1 MGKVQHKKNN
11 IMEEV
16 AVTGIVFFGIYSI
29 LRLTS
34 EHFLKRKI
42 INSGH
47 IDKAGILAPPPQ
59 SEEVNKYPSL
69 KWALVAFY
77 AGMGLIIIEVIRVNR
92 PDMINFHDALL
103 PLGIELVFVALGFLS
118 YFYIANRKR

>member
-1 MGKVQHKKNN
+1 
-11 IMEEV
+11 MEEV

-47 IDKAGILAPPPQ
+47 IDKAGILAVPPP
-59 SEEVNKYPSL
+59 SEEANRYPSL
-69 KWALVAFY
+69 KWALVAFF
-77 AGMGLIIIEVIRVNR
+77 AGIGLIIIEVIRVNR
-92 PDMINFHDALL
+92 PEMINFHDALL
-103 PLGIELVFVALGFLS
+103 PLGIELVFIALGFLI
-118 YFYIANRKR
+118 YFFIVNRKQ